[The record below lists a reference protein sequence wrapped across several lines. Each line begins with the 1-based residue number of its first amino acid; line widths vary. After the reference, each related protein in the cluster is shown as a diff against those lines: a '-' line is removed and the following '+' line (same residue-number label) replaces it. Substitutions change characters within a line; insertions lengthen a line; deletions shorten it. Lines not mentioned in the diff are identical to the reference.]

1 MPHALAPAALAHVQ
15 AGDLEHR
22 RAPQQVRRDAG
33 GRGARD
39 EHPDDRRTED
49 RDVHVQPAAGPR
61 AGEGAEHGLVGRL
74 RHDGPASVAQAGA
87 RLAPQREQVGEVVRY
102 ALADDDG
109 RSGHALLLER
119 GRPAA
124 TARLLEPGP
133 VGPRR
138 RSGIMSPDVPR
149 RAGTETRGS
158 GKHGGTR
165 GVRGGTVPVGAG
177 TALNVVT
184 VLLGSALG
192 VALGHRLPERTRSVV
207 TDGLGLVTLLV
218 AALSAAAVLDPV
230 LATAVGEGAPV
241 LVVLGSLLLGGVAGS
256 LLRVEDRL
264 EGLGAALQARLAQ
277 DGGDRSRF
285 VEGFVT
291 ASLVFCVGPLT
302 VLGSLSDGLGR
313 GIDQLA
319 LKSTL
324 DGVAAVAFAASLGWG
339 VAASA
344 LVVLVVQG
352 SLTAVG
358 ALVGGVVPEAAV
370 SATTAVGGLLLVGVG
385 LRLLAVRA
393 VPVGD
398 LLPALLVAPLL
409 TQVVAALR

>member
-1 MPHALAPAALAHVQ
+1 
-15 AGDLEHR
+15 
-22 RAPQQVRRDAG
+22 
-33 GRGARD
+33 
-39 EHPDDRRTED
+39 
-49 RDVHVQPAAGPR
+49 
-61 AGEGAEHGLVGRL
+61 
-74 RHDGPASVAQAGA
+74 
-87 RLAPQREQVGEVVRY
+87 
-102 ALADDDG
+102 
-109 RSGHALLLER
+109 
-119 GRPAA
+119 
-124 TARLLEPGP
+124 
-133 VGPRR
+133 
-138 RSGIMSPDVPR
+138 
-149 RAGTETRGS
+149 
-158 GKHGGTR
+158 
-165 GVRGGTVPVGAG
+165 VPVGAG